1 MRRGTGAVTGDY
13 ATLFHDTKAMGKDK
27 NWSEQKIAD
36 TLKNPDKARKQIE
49 IWKESKRAPDQRK

>member
-36 TLKNPDKARKQIE
+36 TLKNPDKARK
-49 IWKESKRAPDQRK
+49 